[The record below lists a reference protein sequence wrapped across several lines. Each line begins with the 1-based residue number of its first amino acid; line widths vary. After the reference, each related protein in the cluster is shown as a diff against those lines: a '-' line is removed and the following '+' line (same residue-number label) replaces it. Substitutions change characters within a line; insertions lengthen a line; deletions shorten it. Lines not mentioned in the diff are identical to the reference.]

1 MNYEDRYP
9 IRKRI
14 DKLLKL
20 AEMYYY
26 DKDLNFPI
34 DVVYEIEYLKKFV
47 GEQ

>member
-1 MNYEDRYP
+1 MNCENRYP
-9 IRKRI
+9 IRVRI
-14 DKLLKL
+14 DELLKL

-34 DVVYEIEYLKKFV
+34 HGVYEIEYLKKFV